1 VGYKQVFKFSQ
12 RVRPNHIALVTVTSR
27 PVNALVHE
35 HVEVVKPEI
44 VILLQ
49 LAARCRWRAKAS
61 PGASSPVTDAR
72 RIIHGEQDFFLLRRQ
87 AGKKLLAFPST

>member
-1 VGYKQVFKFSQ
+1 M
-12 RVRPNHIALVTVTSR
+12 RPNHIALVTGDQQA
-27 PVNALVHE
+27 VNALVHE

-44 VILLQ
+44 GHHFFNLP
-49 LAARCRWRAKAS
+49 LAVD
-61 PGASSPVTDAR
+61 GAQKLRLRQFPSNDAR